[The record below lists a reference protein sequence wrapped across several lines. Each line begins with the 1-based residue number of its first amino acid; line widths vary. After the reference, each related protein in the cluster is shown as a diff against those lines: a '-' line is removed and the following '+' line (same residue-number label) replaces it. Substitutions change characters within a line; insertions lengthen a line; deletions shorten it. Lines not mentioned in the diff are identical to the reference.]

1 MEVFPLGTFV
11 ANVVSSF
18 VLGLAVGF
26 IQQKDPSNTFIHPF
40 VVTGICG
47 GFSTFSTFSNE
58 TLNLFRMGNY
68 SLALLNILFNVILC
82 IIFIIIGIKLTR

>member
-18 VLGLAVGF
+18 ILGLAVGL
-26 IQQKDPSNTFIHPF
+26 IQHKYPDNTSISLF
-40 VVTGICG
+40 VITGICG

-58 TLNLFRMGNY
+58 TLNLFKTGNY
-68 SLALLNILFNVILC
+68 TIGFLNVLFNVILC